1 MVIFLGKPWRQWR
14 LMAAIALLF
23 CSLGISGCQ
32 QLSVGS
38 ERSEHVS
45 HRAHVLEFVPKQVL
59 LATVLDTTVKP
70 GKTLQS
76 TLSEALPQA
85 AASLLAPLAID
96 LNDNIRP
103 WLGDQV
109 AFAITDKDVDRDRR
123 TGRQVGY
130 LVVAETTD
138 GDRLREFLELFW
150 QRQAIAGAQPDLLQ
164 ASGVPIIAGVVAGEG
179 RPLATAVVGGRTLL
193 IANDVRV
200 LRQSLRV
207 AQAPALQ
214 LSGRDCCGAG
224 WVHLRIPNFVDWL
237 GLATPSDIRLQSGP
251 QWQELSATAAIHP
264 KRVAIDTQLTARS
277 GISVPETTALNPP
290 DQQAVGNRPGQYL
303 PASVAWAA
311 MGHDLRPLW
320 NRVWDELGRYQRL
333 PPALSQQWLSTQ
345 LAQALSEPLLQ
356 LLAGDYA
363 VGQLDDGTWLMAV
376 RKATPAAVNQLDD
389 IAEQKG
395 LTVSRLALE
404 GQSVTAW
411 SRLKTRMGADTRNRD
426 TTVETDIVWLHTT
439 VGDCDVFA
447 TSISGLTAALA
458 APENPVS
465 GTQRFQRTVQAMDQ
479 PNQGY
484 VYGTWVELERLLES
498 NRWFSLL
505 RPVLQ
510 PWSQSIDAIAI
521 TSYGQTVNQPTGSV
535 SVLLK
540 N

>member
-1 MVIFLGKPWRQWR
+1 MVIFLGKPWQRWR
-14 LMAAIALLF
+14 LVVATALLF
-23 CSLGISGCQ
+23 CSLGTSGCQ
-32 QLSVGS
+32 QLSVS
-38 ERSEHVS
+38 ERSEQVS
-45 HRAHVLEFVPKQVL
+45 HRAHILEFVPKQSL

-85 AASLLAPLAID
+85 ANLLLAPLAID
-96 LNDNIRP
+96 LNENIRP
-103 WLGDQV
+103 WLGDQI

-130 LVVAETTD
+130 LVVADTTD

-150 QRQAIAGAQPDLLQ
+150 QRQAIAGAKPSLLQ
-164 ASGVPIIAGVVAGEG
+164 VNGVPIIAGVVAGEG
-179 RPLATAVVGGRTLL
+179 RPLATAVVGGSTLL

-207 AQAPALQ
+207 AQAPTLQ
-214 LSGRDCCGAG
+214 LSGPNCCGAG
-224 WVHLRIPNFVDWL
+224 WVHLRIPNFIDWL
-237 GLATPSDIRLQSGP
+237 GLATPLDMRLQSGP
-251 QWQELSATAAIHP
+251 QWQELSATAIIHP
-264 KRVAIDTQLTARS
+264 KRVAIDTQLTARP
-277 GISVPETTALNPP
+277 GIAVPDTAKPP
-290 DQQAVGNRPGQYL
+290 DQQATDNHPGQYL

-320 NRVWDELGRYQRL
+320 HRVRDELGRYQRL
-333 PPALSQQWLSTQ
+333 PAALSQQWLSTR

-363 VGQLDDGTWLMAV
+363 VGQLGDGTWLMAV
-376 RKATPAAVNQLDD
+376 LGPTPAVVNQLDS
-389 IAEQKG
+389 IAEQQG

-404 GQSVTAW
+404 GRSVTAW
-411 SRLKTRMGADTRNRD
+411 SRLKTRMGKDTRNRE
-426 TTVETDIVWLHTT
+426 TTVETDIIGLHTT

-447 TSISGLTAALA
+447 TSITGLTAALA
-458 APENPVS
+458 APEHPLPD
-465 GTQRFQRTVQAMDQ
+465 TQRFQRTVQAMDQ

-484 VYGTWVELERLLES
+484 IYGTWAELERLLES

-505 RPVLQ
+505 QPVLQ

-521 TSYGQTVNQPTGSV
+521 TSYGQTVNQPTGSI

>member
-1 MVIFLGKPWRQWR
+1 MVIFSGKPWRRWR
-14 LMAAIALLF
+14 LVFAIALLF

-32 QLSVGS
+32 QLSAS
-38 ERSEHVS
+38 EHSEHVS
-45 HRAHVLEFVPKQVL
+45 HRAHVLEFVPKQSL

-85 AASLLAPLAID
+85 ADLLLAPLAID
-96 LNDNIRP
+96 LNENIRP

-109 AFAITDKDVDRDRR
+109 AFAITDKDLDRDRR

-130 LVVAETTD
+130 LVVADTTD
-138 GDRLREFLELFW
+138 GDRLREFLEVFW

-164 ASGVPIIAGVVAGEG
+164 VSGVPIIAGVVAGEG
-179 RPLATAVVGGRTLL
+179 RPLATAVVGGSTLL

-200 LRQSLRV
+200 LRQSLRA
-207 AQAPALQ
+207 AQAPTLQ
-214 LSGRDCCGAG
+214 LSDHDCCGAG
-224 WVHLRIPNFVDWL
+224 WVHLRIPNFIDWL
-237 GLATPSDIRLQSGP
+237 GLATPPDMRLESGP
-251 QWQELSATAAIHP
+251 QWQELSAKVVIHP
-264 KRVAIDTQLTARS
+264 KRVAIDTQLTPRS
-277 GISVPETTALNPP
+277 GISVPDTVNPLGQKAA
-290 DQQAVGNRPGQYL
+290 DNRPGKYL

-320 NRVWDELGRYQRL
+320 HRVWNELGRYRRL
-333 PPALSQQWLSTQ
+333 PAALSQQWLSTQ

-376 RKATPAAVNQLDD
+376 LEPTSAIVNQLDD
-389 IAEQKG
+389 IAEQQG
-395 LTVSRLALE
+395 LTVSRLTLE
-404 GQSVTAW
+404 GQAVTAW
-411 SRLKTRMGADTRNRD
+411 SRLKTRMGKDTRNRE
-426 TTVETDIVWLHTT
+426 TTVETDIVGLHTT

-447 TSISGLTAALA
+447 TSITGLTAALA
-458 APENPVS
+458 APEQPLPD
-465 GTQRFQRTVQAMDQ
+465 TEQFQRTVQAMDR

-484 VYGTWVELERLLES
+484 VYGTWTELERLLES

-521 TSYGQTVNQPTGSV
+521 TSYGQTVNQPTGSI
-535 SVLLK
+535 SILLK